1 MAKMNQGILGA
12 FSGAIGPV
20 IGSSWYGI
28 PYMKSRPTKRAKSTS
43 EKEKLTRTRFA
54 MVHNWLQPLLDVVRE
69 GYKNHSLKSRGFNA
83 AKSYV
88 LKNAIEGTAPD
99 LFINPALVKLSYG
112 NLPISP
118 GITVEKSGP
127 AEIKFTWG
135 PEIPA
140 DAHYADQVMLVAYNV
155 EEKIARDILY
165 GPLRGTGEATL
176 PIPVAGKPFHIYLA
190 FIAHDRSRQSDS
202 VYLGEIEM

>member
-1 MAKMNQGILGA
+1 MARINQGIIGA
-12 FSGAIGPV
+12 FTGGVGPV

-28 PYMKSRPTKRAKSTS
+28 PYMKYRQKRRTKSAS
-43 EKEKLTRTRFA
+43 EKEKLTRTKFA
-54 MVHNWLQPLLDVVRE
+54 MTHAWLQPLLEVVRE

-99 LFINPALVKLSYG
+99 FFINPALVKLSYG

-118 GITVEKSGP
+118 GITAEKSGP
-127 AEIKFTWG
+127 GKIKFTWD
-135 PEIPA
+135 PKIPK
-140 DAHYADQVMLVAYNV
+140 DAHEADQVMMVAYNV
-155 EEKIARDILY
+155 EEKYAYHTIY
-165 GPLRGTGEATL
+165 GPFRDTGTATKA
-176 PIPVAGKPFHIYLA
+176 VAEGKKYHLYLA